1 MKPLTFEKI
10 WENYSLRNKAKKMR
24 MATITSLLILCMALA
39 FIPPARA
46 AIQSWIDVTIIKNT
60 KNATF
65 GYTLTNSKGDDTR
78 VSTSTLN
85 QAEKL
90 AERKLAFPI
99 EFLAME
105 DNAISKEYIV
115 AKMKGEFI
123 GYSYSLRT
131 NDRMIQVNASFKQ
144 YTKPEMWAKSTED
157 AKISEKELNGS
168 KINVISIREYDG
180 ATAYYEKDDWVIVIN
195 AIASGVNEHEAVP
208 FSEEE
213 MVNYFKSIEFH

>member
-24 MATITSLLILCMALA
+24 ITTITSLLILCMALG

-46 AIQSWIDVTIIKNT
+46 AIQSWIDVTIIKNA

-65 GYTLTNSKGDDTR
+65 GYTLTNSVEDTR

-90 AERKLAFPI
+90 AGRKLAFPI

-105 DNAISKEYIV
+105 DDAISKEYVV

-144 YTKPEMWAKSTED
+144 YIKPEMWAESTED
-157 AKISEKELNGS
+157 AKVSEKELNGS

-195 AIASGVNEHEAVP
+195 SIASGVNEHKAVP

-213 MVNYFKSIEFH
+213 MVNYFKSIEFR